1 MVNHVW
7 KSNGEKNYKNDILD
21 QDIDE
26 EKKNKKEVKEK
37 RKQF

>member
-1 MVNHVW
+1 MCGRVT
-7 KSNGEKNYKNDILD
+7 EKKIYKNDILD